1 MYNLS
6 GFEELSLNATF
17 VDVLKR
23 NGILS
28 PTEVQQKAVPLLLSG
43 KDVIVRS
50 KTGSGKTLAFLIP
63 TLNRAYSSHK
73 GTTLVLAPTRELA
86 LQISTV
92 AEKLKP
98 RGFGIATVYGGASI
112 NVQIDALARNPRLI
126 IGTPGR
132 IIDLMKRDA
141 LYLYEIS
148 TVVIDEADTMLDM
161 GFIEDVEYILS
172 ETPKEKQALLF
183 SATMPDKI
191 IKISRNYMNEPMM
204 LKVGED
210 EGLTV
215 KKIKHLYFV
224 ADGSRKLEALLAYIN
239 EHNPKKAVVF
249 LKTKREAN
257 LIHHFLRKNNFDAML
272 LHGGLTQS
280 KREHS
285 LSNFRKGVRFLIAT
299 NVAAR
304 GIDVN
309 DITDVINFDVPED
322 PYVYVHRVGRSARM
336 GKEGKAFT
344 IVNRQEKNIIEDI
357 KYVAK
362 VNISLINLDTYSY
375 KDLVA
380 NFLKEERNR
389 RSFGDERGNRRFG
402 GSNRRFDRRGHDSR
416 GGHGGGHSGS
426 RNYDRNNDRNG
437 DRNNDRN
444 NSRDHHNSNDR
455 RNKRRRDNNQEGYGR
470 KFRPF
475 R

>member
-1 MYNLS
+1 MS
-6 GFEELSLNATF
+6 GFEELSLNAVL

-23 NGILS
+23 NGITS

-50 KTGSGKTLAFLIP
+50 KTGSGKTLAFLMP
-63 TLNRAYSSHK
+63 ALSRAYSGQK

-98 RGFGIATVYGGASI
+98 RGFGIATVYGGASMNI
-112 NVQIDALARNPRLI
+112 QIDALARNPRLI

-132 IIDLMKRDA
+132 IIDLMKRNA

-172 ETPKEKQALLF
+172 ETPKNRQALLF
-183 SATMPDKI
+183 SATMPEKI
-191 IKISRNYMNEPMM
+191 IKISHNYMTTPIM
-204 LKVGED
+204 LKIGEE
-210 EGLTV
+210 EGMTV
-215 KKIKHLYFV
+215 KKIKHLYFI

-239 EHNPKKAVVF
+239 EHNPKKAIVF
-249 LKTKREAN
+249 LKTKREAD
-257 LIHHFLRKNNFDAML
+257 LIHHFLKKNNFDALL

-285 LSNFRKGVRFLIAT
+285 LTTFRKGARFLIAT

-309 DITDVINFDVPED
+309 DITDVINFDVPDD

-362 VNISLINLDTYSY
+362 INIELIPLNTIAY
-375 KDLVA
+375 KDIVIS
-380 NFLKEERNR
+380 FLNDERSNRSHFGEERSGGRRFNNYRGQGDHRGPRRGGQGGGYGGGEGRDGQR
-389 RSFGDERGNRRFG
+389 RSF
-402 GSNRRFDRRGHDSR
+402 
-416 GGHGGGHSGS
+416 HGGGSS
-426 RNYDRNNDRNG
+426 FK
-437 DRNNDRN
+437 
-444 NSRDHHNSNDR
+444 
-455 RNKRRRDNNQEGYGR
+455 KRRHEGNDNYGR
-470 KFRPF
+470 KFKPF
-475 R
+475 S

>member
-1 MYNLS
+1 MS

-23 NGILS
+23 NGIIS

-50 KTGSGKTLAFLIP
+50 KTGSGKTLAFLMP
-63 TLNRAYSSHK
+63 ALSRAYSNQK

-98 RGFGIATVYGGASI
+98 RGFGIATVYGGASM
-112 NVQIDALARNPRLI
+112 NVQIDALSRNPRLI

-132 IIDLMKRDA
+132 IIDLIKRNA

-172 ETPKEKQALLF
+172 ETPKNRQALLF

-191 IKISRNYMNEPMM
+191 VKISHNYMHEPIM
-204 LKVGED
+204 LKIGED

-215 KKIKHLYFV
+215 KKIKHLYFI

-280 KREHS
+280 KREQS

-309 DITDVINFDVPED
+309 DITDVINFDVPDD
-322 PYVYVHRVGRSARM
+322 PFVYVHRVGRSARM

-362 VNISLINLDTYSY
+362 INIELINLDTYSY
-375 KDLVA
+375 KDIVM
-380 NFLKEERNR
+380 NFLK
-389 RSFGDERGNRRFG
+389 DERSNRERFSDDRGGRRFG
-402 GSNRRFDRRGHDSR
+402 GNRGHERGGFRREGGSNREGYNREGRNDQRRPS
-416 GGHGGGHSGS
+416 HGNF
-426 RNYDRNNDRNG
+426 RKRRNNDE
-437 DRNNDRN
+437 NNN
-444 NSRDHHNSNDR
+444 
-455 RNKRRRDNNQEGYGR
+455 YGR
-470 KFRPF
+470 KFKPF
-475 R
+475 N

>member
-1 MYNLS
+1 M
-6 GFEELSLNATF
+6 SLNATF

-23 NGILS
+23 NGMTS

-63 TLNRAYSSHK
+63 TLNRAYSNHK
-73 GTTLVLAPTRELA
+73 GITLVLAPTRELA

-98 RGFGIATVYGGASI
+98 RGFGIATVYGGASM
-112 NVQIDALARNPRLI
+112 NVQIDALSRNPRLI

-132 IIDLMKRDA
+132 IIDLIKREA

-191 IKISRNYMNEPMM
+191 IKISHNYMNQPIM

-239 EHNPKKAVVF
+239 EQNPKKAIVF

-280 KREHS
+280 KRENS

-309 DITDVINFDVPED
+309 DITDVINFDVPDD

-336 GKEGKAFT
+336 GKDGNAFT

-362 VNISLINLDTYSY
+362 ININLINLDTYPY

-380 NFLKEERNR
+380 NFLIEEKS
-389 RSFGDERGNRRFG
+389 RSSFRDERGGRRFGNNNRRFE
-402 GSNRRFDRRGHDSR
+402 RRGHDSR
-416 GGHGGGHSGS
+416 GGYRSND
-426 RNYDRNNDRNG
+426 RNHDRNNR
-437 DRNNDRN
+437 
-444 NSRDHHNSNDR
+444 SNDTNSHNQYDR
-455 RNKRRRDNNQEGYGR
+455 GKKRRRDDNQDSYGR

-475 R
+475 K

>member
-1 MYNLS
+1 M
-6 GFEELSLNATF
+6 SLNATF

-23 NGILS
+23 NGMTS

-63 TLNRAYSSHK
+63 TLNRAYSNHK
-73 GTTLVLAPTRELA
+73 GITLVLAPTRELA

-98 RGFGIATVYGGASI
+98 RGFGIATVYGGASM
-112 NVQIDALARNPRLI
+112 NVQIDALSRNPRLI

-132 IIDLMKRDA
+132 IIDLIKREA

-191 IKISRNYMNEPMM
+191 IKISHNYMNQPIM

-239 EHNPKKAVVF
+239 EQNPKKAIVF

-280 KREHS
+280 KRENS

-309 DITDVINFDVPED
+309 DITDVINFDVPDD

-336 GKEGKAFT
+336 GKDGNAFT

-362 VNISLINLDTYSY
+362 ININLINLDTYSY

-380 NFLKEERNR
+380 NFLIEEKS
-389 RSFGDERGNRRFG
+389 RSSFRDERGGRRFGSNNRRFE
-402 GSNRRFDRRGHDSR
+402 RRGHDSR
-416 GGHGGGHSGS
+416 GGYRSND
-426 RNYDRNNDRNG
+426 RNHDRNNRS
-437 DRNNDRN
+437 NDTN
-444 NSRDHHNSNDR
+444 HHNQYDR
-455 RNKRRRDNNQEGYGR
+455 GKKRRRDDNQDSYGR

-475 R
+475 K

>member
-1 MYNLS
+1 MS

-17 VDVLKR
+17 VEVLKR
-23 NGILS
+23 NGIIS

-63 TLNRAYSSHK
+63 TLNKAYSGHK

-98 RGFGIATVYGGASI
+98 KGFVIATVYGGASM
-112 NVQIDALARNPRLI
+112 NVQIDSLSRNPRLI

-132 IIDLMKRDA
+132 IIDLMKRNA

-172 ETPKEKQALLF
+172 ETPKNRQALLF

-191 IKISRNYMNEPMM
+191 IKISHNYMHQPTM
-204 LKVGED
+204 LSIGEE

-239 EHNPKKAVVF
+239 EHNPKKA
-249 LKTKREAN
+249 
-257 LIHHFLRKNNFDAML
+257 
-272 LHGGLTQS
+272 
-280 KREHS
+280 
-285 LSNFRKGVRFLIAT
+285 
-299 NVAAR
+299 
-304 GIDVN
+304 
-309 DITDVINFDVPED
+309 
-322 PYVYVHRVGRSARM
+322 
-336 GKEGKAFT
+336 
-344 IVNRQEKNIIEDI
+344 
-357 KYVAK
+357 
-362 VNISLINLDTYSY
+362 
-375 KDLVA
+375 
-380 NFLKEERNR
+380 
-389 RSFGDERGNRRFG
+389 
-402 GSNRRFDRRGHDSR
+402 
-416 GGHGGGHSGS
+416 
-426 RNYDRNNDRNG
+426 
-437 DRNNDRN
+437 
-444 NSRDHHNSNDR
+444 
-455 RNKRRRDNNQEGYGR
+455 
-470 KFRPF
+470 
-475 R
+475 

>member
-1 MYNLS
+1 MYKLS

-23 NGILS
+23 NGMTS

-63 TLNRAYSSHK
+63 TLNRAYSNHK
-73 GTTLVLAPTRELA
+73 GITLVLAPTRELA

-98 RGFGIATVYGGASI
+98 RGFGIATVYGGASM
-112 NVQIDALARNPRLI
+112 NVQIDALSRNPRLI

-132 IIDLMKRDA
+132 IIDLIKREA

-191 IKISRNYMNEPMM
+191 IKISHNYMNQPIM

-239 EHNPKKAVVF
+239 EQNPKKAIVF

-280 KREHS
+280 KRENS

-309 DITDVINFDVPED
+309 DITDVINFDVPDD

-336 GKEGKAFT
+336 GKDGNAFT

-362 VNISLINLDTYSY
+362 ININLINLDTYPY

-380 NFLKEERNR
+380 NFLIEEKS
-389 RSFGDERGNRRFG
+389 RSSFRDERGGRRFGNNNRRFE
-402 GSNRRFDRRGHDSR
+402 RRGHDSR
-416 GGHGGGHSGS
+416 GGYRSND
-426 RNYDRNNDRNG
+426 RNHDRNNR
-437 DRNNDRN
+437 
-444 NSRDHHNSNDR
+444 SNDTNTHNQYDR
-455 RNKRRRDNNQEGYGR
+455 GKKRRRDDNQDSYGR

-475 R
+475 K

>member
-1 MYNLS
+1 MS

-23 NGILS
+23 NGIIS

-50 KTGSGKTLAFLIP
+50 KTGSGKTLAFLMP
-63 TLNRAYSSHK
+63 ALSRAYSNQK

-98 RGFGIATVYGGASI
+98 RGFGIATVYGGASM
-112 NVQIDALARNPRLI
+112 NVQIDALSRNPRLI

-132 IIDLMKRDA
+132 IIDLIKRNA

-172 ETPKEKQALLF
+172 ETPKNRQALLF

-191 IKISRNYMNEPMM
+191 VKISHNYMHEPII
-204 LKVGED
+204 LKIGED

-215 KKIKHLYFV
+215 KKIKHLYFI

-280 KREHS
+280 KREQS

-309 DITDVINFDVPED
+309 DITDVINFDVPDD
-322 PYVYVHRVGRSARM
+322 PFVYVHRVGRSARM

-362 VNISLINLDTYSY
+362 INIELINLDTYSY
-375 KDLVA
+375 KDIVM
-380 NFLKEERNR
+380 NFLKDERSNR
-389 RSFGDERGNRRFG
+389 EHFGDDRGGRRFG
-402 GSNRRFDRRGHDSR
+402 GNRGHER
-416 GGHGGGHSGS
+416 GGFRREGSSSREGYNREGRNDQRRSSHGNF
-426 RNYDRNNDRNG
+426 RKRR
-437 DRNNDRN
+437 
-444 NSRDHHNSNDR
+444 SNDES
-455 RNKRRRDNNQEGYGR
+455 NSYGR
-470 KFRPF
+470 KFKPF
-475 R
+475 N

>member
-1 MYNLS
+1 MYKLS

-23 NGILS
+23 NGMTS

-63 TLNRAYSSHK
+63 TLNRAYSNHK
-73 GTTLVLAPTRELA
+73 GITLVLAPTRELA

-98 RGFGIATVYGGASI
+98 RGFGIATVYGGASM
-112 NVQIDALARNPRLI
+112 NVQIDALSRNPRLI

-132 IIDLMKRDA
+132 IIDLIKREA

-191 IKISRNYMNEPMM
+191 IKISHNYMNQPIM

-239 EHNPKKAVVF
+239 EQNPKKAIVF

-280 KREHS
+280 KRENS

-309 DITDVINFDVPED
+309 DITDVINFDVPDD

-336 GKEGKAFT
+336 GKDGNAFT

-362 VNISLINLDTYSY
+362 ININLINLDTYPY

-380 NFLKEERNR
+380 NFLIEEKS
-389 RSFGDERGNRRFG
+389 RSSFRDERGGRRFGNNNRRFE
-402 GSNRRFDRRGHDSR
+402 RRGHDSR
-416 GGHGGGHSGS
+416 GGYRSND
-426 RNYDRNNDRNG
+426 RNHDRNNR
-437 DRNNDRN
+437 
-444 NSRDHHNSNDR
+444 SNDTNSHNQYDR
-455 RNKRRRDNNQEGYGR
+455 GKKRRRDDNQDSYGR

-475 R
+475 K

>member
-1 MYNLS
+1 MS

-23 NGILS
+23 NGIIS

-63 TLNRAYSSHK
+63 TLNRAYSNHK
-73 GTTLVLAPTRELA
+73 STTLVLAPTRELA

-98 RGFGIATVYGGASI
+98 RGFGIATVYGGASM
-112 NVQIDALARNPRLI
+112 NVQIDSLSRNPRLI

-132 IIDLMKRDA
+132 IIDLIKRDA
-141 LYLYEIS
+141 LSLYQIS

-191 IKISRNYMNEPMM
+191 IKISHNYMHEPTM
-204 LKVGED
+204 LKIGEE

-215 KKIKHLYFV
+215 KKIKHLYFI

-309 DITDVINFDVPED
+309 DITDVINFDVPDD

-362 VNISLINLDTYSY
+362 INIDLINLDTYSY
-375 KDLVA
+375 KDIVSE
-380 NFLKEERNR
+380 FLKTERNR
-389 RSFGDERGNRRFG
+389 DSFDGERGNRRF
-402 GSNRRFDRRGHDSR
+402 SNRRFDQRRGFDNR
-416 GGHGGGHSGS
+416 TNN
-426 RNYDRNNDRNG
+426 RNNERNNNRDRNSYNSSDNRNKN
-437 DRNNDRN
+437 R
-444 NSRDHHNSNDR
+444 R
-455 RNKRRRDNNQEGYGR
+455 RNDNQNSYGR
-470 KFRPF
+470 
-475 R
+475 